1 VVFVGLPIE
10 LLRLRD
16 ELLRFVDE
24 PLRAWVDEYL
34 VFLDGFIRC
43 LDSRHR
49 ELLLCDSDE
58 PGVVRARVNSYYAY
72 LIHRGY
78 VTAYELLKNG
88 HIRGYGAV
96 YKWLRVF
103 RNASCNG

>member
-1 VVFVGLPIE
+1 VGLPIE

-34 VFLDGFIRC
+34 AFLDGFIRC
-43 LDSRHR
+43 LDPRHR

-58 PGVVRARVNSYYAY
+58 PHVVRARVNSYYAY

-103 RNASCNG
+103 RNASCND